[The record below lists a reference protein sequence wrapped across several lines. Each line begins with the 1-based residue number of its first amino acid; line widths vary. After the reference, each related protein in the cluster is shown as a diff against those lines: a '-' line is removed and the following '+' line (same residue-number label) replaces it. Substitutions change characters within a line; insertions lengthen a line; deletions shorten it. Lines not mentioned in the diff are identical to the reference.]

1 LDICV
6 SCITALLHCLHC
18 CTACADLLLLQ
29 EYLLCGFD
37 FVLAPLVQ
45 PGHEQP
51 ALQLPQ
57 DGSAVEPRIRS
68 ELMLT
73 SAAWGGQVGGAQQAV
88 NCSAIVVCCG

>member
-1 LDICV
+1 MYLRQLPGLC
-6 SCITALLHCLHC
+6 SCLAALQNITNTRFC
-18 CTACADLLLLQ
+18 CLLLLQ

-57 DGSAVEPRIRS
+57 DGSAVEPRIRE

-73 SAAWGGQVGGAQQAV
+73 SASWGGQVGAASQTNLQS
-88 NCSAIVVCCG
+88 NS

>member
-1 LDICV
+1 
-6 SCITALLHCLHC
+6 LLLLLLL
-18 CTACADLLLLQ
+18 LLLLQ

-57 DGSAVEPRIRS
+57 DGSAVEPRIRE

-73 SAAWGGQVGGAQQAV
+73 SASWGGQVGVRGPPKP
-88 NCSAIVVCCG
+88 

>member
-1 LDICV
+1 MHYLATFI
-6 SCITALLHCLHC
+6 ALLLLL
-18 CTACADLLLLQ
+18 LLLLQ

-57 DGSAVEPRIRS
+57 DGSAVEPRIRE

-73 SAAWGGQVGGAQQAV
+73 SASWGGQVRVMTAV
-88 NCSAIVVCCG
+88 Q